1 MVPSIVDRKW
11 ISIKDRLR
19 ELLPF
24 LVAFLGDPAGGV
36 LRVLKGRF
44 SRADI
49 RQLIDKLSHFFG
61 HLLVA
66 IAEGQDA
73 PLALKLGPRDRL

>member
-1 MVPSIVDRKW
+1 MIPSVVDRKW
-11 ISIKDRLR
+11 ISIKDRLC

-24 LVAFLGDPAGGV
+24 LVAFLGDAAGSV
-36 LRVLKGRF
+36 LGMLEGRL

-49 RQLIDKLSHFFG
+49 RKLIDKLSHFFG

-66 IAEGQDA
+66 VAKGQDA
-73 PLALKLGPRDRL
+73 PLALKLGPRDRF